1 MLNLLANDD
10 NCHNSTASYF
20 RCYLAELDPLLVS
33 LTKTDNNTEKA
44 SGCRHPDLSINT
56 HLVSISGPDAENFT
70 HVLNCFIETSH
81 QMVSAALDYVTK
93 NMGIIGLNYDT
104 VKKIQ
109 LTDRNPITNARISEI
124 IHINTALEDESLC
137 TEEQRRAAV
146 DCIEMLEKSDEEER
160 QKIQQSICKMKYE
173 CFSGVESPCQENV
186 HFNRMSLS
194 QLACG
199 ALKFSKFNEQLSS
212 CVGWS
217 VTPEVEPFIDH
228 VLNDLAEPLCE
239 MFILFSDSCSSCG
252 GNIELELGQVVQI
265 MSPNYYQTMTSP
277 NCTWNVHSKSKVV
290 QLHVDSLFTSSS
302 SSSSE
307 FSQYCVDVFRLKTRS
322 NMHLVTSCKPVPFV
336 DLIIG
341 EEVPFNFTL
350 WYSNVYG
357 QRPRAFSLRLSCAPV
372 EPIFDNSQCTE
383 TFHLKNLSSSLTLR
397 TPNWPDKFPPQIHCN
412 WTIYNELYQN
422 NCFFQVRFPRFNTL
436 PVGQFIKI
444 QNEIGMQ
451 RQISGRTPSTH
462 VEQFDGKVLN
472 VEFVES
478 FNTEGE
484 AVSIEINLI
493 TDEQFCYANQI
504 KCPNGGKCIE
514 KSQICDEQVD
524 CEDASDEK
532 LSLCRTKAQCGVQ
545 NIPPT
550 VENKP
555 KMAYLRIVNGT
566 QARPGSWPWIASL
579 QAKFSNK
586 HFCGATL
593 ISTRWLLTAKHCVI
607 GADPEDL
614 VVRLGAHDL
623 ASNTGV
629 VMDVS
634 NVYYIPEH
642 SFNPVL
648 HDIALLKLEQDVP
661 TPFVNNINV
670 ACLPDGNEKLLP
682 ETPCVAVGWGKT
694 LGTGRAGVLHQA
706 VLPVIKREICN
717 AEQYYN
723 KSITA
728 EEICAGYLEGGRDSA
743 IPEVLWCVLKITKD
757 GFCKCAV
764 PRYPGV
770 YSQVAAFTIQIQFFT
785 ALLALFVVVIFYIR
799 IERHFSSIVPS
810 NSERY
815 HFRLKSSTDSF
826 TQFERQTYHLV
837 TGVTGTASQLDCE
850 IMPVLR
856 PRRRNRKLM
865 QIENKVDEWIQS
877 MQSDDSGFVTGV
889 SGETSNRQQST
900 SNVSKIY
907 NENHCSSRR
916 TSLSSLGSAQLSFEI
931 TDDNTQSNNT
941 KPKEEQHCYRCTVEP
956 RICLWENC
964 QSAELGPDEY
974 MREHLERHVI
984 EASKNPSTACCL
996 WKGCISKHRLGRS
1009 VDWLLPH
1016 VEYWHCGPKPFHCPV
1031 SNCKTQFATVKLLE
1045 RHVNAEHAE
1054 EGSSSEA
1061 SKKRNYKS
1069 RTLKLYSYFGQPM
1082 LKFSHAVQNEETDA
1096 IESMAK
1102 LKAIRELIP
1111 RVSHELWCYFNEEN
1125 MEKPEK
1131 SASLLRKAL
1140 AELKSAT
1147 DPI

>member
-1 MLNLLANDD
+1 MSGRWRRMDFEHFKYFNTAWEENLLANDD

-137 TEEQRRAAV
+137 TEEQRRAAI

-302 SSSSE
+302 E

-357 QRPRAFSLRLSCAPV
+357 QRPQAFSLRLSCAPV

-532 LSLCRTKAQCGVQ
+532 ISLCRTKAQCGVQ

-670 ACLPDGNEKLLP
+670 ACLPDSNEKLLP

-706 VLPVIKREICN
+706 VLPGDSGGPLVCSEDHKRWIL
-717 AEQYYN
+717 QGIV
-723 KSITA
+723 S
-728 EEICAGYLEGGRDSA
+728 
-743 IPEVLWCVLKITKD
+743 W
-757 GFCKCAV
+757 GFQCAV

-770 YSQVAAFTIQIQFFT
+770 YSQVAAIFNQNYIQIQFFT

-799 IERHFSSIVPS
+799 IERHFSFIVPS

-837 TGVTGTASQLDCE
+837 TGVTGTASLFA
-850 IMPVLR
+850 R
-856 PRRRNRKLM
+856 
-865 QIENKVDEWIQS
+865 
-877 MQSDDSGFVTGV
+877 G
-889 SGETSNRQQST
+889 
-900 SNVSKIY
+900 
-907 NENHCSSRR
+907 
-916 TSLSSLGSAQLSFEI
+916 
-931 TDDNTQSNNT
+931 
-941 KPKEEQHCYRCTVEP
+941 
-956 RICLWENC
+956 
-964 QSAELGPDEY
+964 
-974 MREHLERHVI
+974 
-984 EASKNPSTACCL
+984 
-996 WKGCISKHRLGRS
+996 HR
-1009 VDWLLPH
+1009 
-1016 VEYWHCGPKPFHCPV
+1016 
-1031 SNCKTQFATVKLLE
+1031 
-1045 RHVNAEHAE
+1045 
-1054 EGSSSEA
+1054 
-1061 SKKRNYKS
+1061 
-1069 RTLKLYSYFGQPM
+1069 
-1082 LKFSHAVQNEETDA
+1082 
-1096 IESMAK
+1096 
-1102 LKAIRELIP
+1102 
-1111 RVSHELWCYFNEEN
+1111 
-1125 MEKPEK
+1125 
-1131 SASLLRKAL
+1131 
-1140 AELKSAT
+1140 
-1147 DPI
+1147 

>member
-1 MLNLLANDD
+1 MSGRWRRMDFEHFKYFNTAWEENLLANDD

-137 TEEQRRAAV
+137 TEEQRRAAI

-239 MFILFSDSCSSCG
+239 ISCG

-290 QLHVDSLFTSSS
+290 QLHVDSLFT
-302 SSSSE
+302 SSSE

-357 QRPRAFSLRLSCAPV
+357 QRPQAFSLRLSCAPV

-532 LSLCRTKAQCGVQ
+532 ISLCRTKAQCGVQ

-670 ACLPDGNEKLLP
+670 ACLPDSNEKLLP

-706 VLPVIKREICN
+706 VLPGDSGGPLVCSEDHKRWIL
-717 AEQYYN
+717 QGIV
-723 KSITA
+723 S
-728 EEICAGYLEGGRDSA
+728 
-743 IPEVLWCVLKITKD
+743 W
-757 GFCKCAV
+757 GFQCAV

-770 YSQVAAFTIQIQFFT
+770 YSQVAAIFNQNYIQIQFFT

-799 IERHFSSIVPS
+799 IERHFSFIVPS

-837 TGVTGTASQLDCE
+837 TGVTGTASLFA
-850 IMPVLR
+850 R
-856 PRRRNRKLM
+856 
-865 QIENKVDEWIQS
+865 
-877 MQSDDSGFVTGV
+877 G
-889 SGETSNRQQST
+889 
-900 SNVSKIY
+900 
-907 NENHCSSRR
+907 
-916 TSLSSLGSAQLSFEI
+916 
-931 TDDNTQSNNT
+931 
-941 KPKEEQHCYRCTVEP
+941 
-956 RICLWENC
+956 
-964 QSAELGPDEY
+964 
-974 MREHLERHVI
+974 
-984 EASKNPSTACCL
+984 
-996 WKGCISKHRLGRS
+996 HR
-1009 VDWLLPH
+1009 
-1016 VEYWHCGPKPFHCPV
+1016 
-1031 SNCKTQFATVKLLE
+1031 
-1045 RHVNAEHAE
+1045 
-1054 EGSSSEA
+1054 
-1061 SKKRNYKS
+1061 
-1069 RTLKLYSYFGQPM
+1069 
-1082 LKFSHAVQNEETDA
+1082 
-1096 IESMAK
+1096 
-1102 LKAIRELIP
+1102 
-1111 RVSHELWCYFNEEN
+1111 
-1125 MEKPEK
+1125 
-1131 SASLLRKAL
+1131 
-1140 AELKSAT
+1140 
-1147 DPI
+1147 

>member
-1 MLNLLANDD
+1 MFQRWKFYFLYFFFFTFEIISSSQNLLANDD

-44 SGCRHPDLSINT
+44 LNCLTRQDLINFEHDNDDHFILFIIFHFSSGCRHPDLSINT

-239 MFILFSDSCSSCG
+239 MFILFSDSSNIICGKQFDLNTIYSSCG

-290 QLHVDSLFTSSS
+290 QLHVDSLFTS

-357 QRPRAFSLRLSCAPV
+357 QRPQAFSLRLSCAPV

-614 VVRLGAHDL
+614 VVRLGVHDL

-661 TPFVNNINV
+661 TPFVHNINV
-670 ACLPDGNEKLLP
+670 ACLPDSNEKLLP

-728 EEICAGYLEGGRDSA
+728 EEICAGYLEGGRDSCQGDSGGPLVCSEDHKRW
-743 IPEVLWCVLKITKD
+743 ILQGIVSW
-757 GFCKCAV
+757 GFQCAV

-770 YSQVAAFTIQIQFFT
+770 YSQVAAFTNFIYQIM
-785 ALLALFVVVIFYIR
+785 
-799 IERHFSSIVPS
+799 
-810 NSERY
+810 
-815 HFRLKSSTDSF
+815 
-826 TQFERQTYHLV
+826 
-837 TGVTGTASQLDCE
+837 LDE
-850 IMPVLR
+850 
-856 PRRRNRKLM
+856 
-865 QIENKVDEWIQS
+865 D
-877 MQSDDSGFVTGV
+877 
-889 SGETSNRQQST
+889 
-900 SNVSKIY
+900 
-907 NENHCSSRR
+907 
-916 TSLSSLGSAQLSFEI
+916 
-931 TDDNTQSNNT
+931 
-941 KPKEEQHCYRCTVEP
+941 
-956 RICLWENC
+956 
-964 QSAELGPDEY
+964 
-974 MREHLERHVI
+974 
-984 EASKNPSTACCL
+984 
-996 WKGCISKHRLGRS
+996 
-1009 VDWLLPH
+1009 
-1016 VEYWHCGPKPFHCPV
+1016 
-1031 SNCKTQFATVKLLE
+1031 
-1045 RHVNAEHAE
+1045 
-1054 EGSSSEA
+1054 
-1061 SKKRNYKS
+1061 
-1069 RTLKLYSYFGQPM
+1069 
-1082 LKFSHAVQNEETDA
+1082 
-1096 IESMAK
+1096 
-1102 LKAIRELIP
+1102 
-1111 RVSHELWCYFNEEN
+1111 
-1125 MEKPEK
+1125 
-1131 SASLLRKAL
+1131 
-1140 AELKSAT
+1140 
-1147 DPI
+1147 